1 MRKPIHIVLILLL
14 FITCTKVEIGE
25 IENLNNGK
33 IDVFGHGGLSFDH
46 PFQPM
51 PFNSWEALRF
61 VIESTSADG
70 VEVDVQIT
78 ADSVAM
84 IFHDSFLEGSTTC
97 EGCIPLVDQ
106 DQLAN
111 CNYLAGFPSEH
122 HELEE
127 VQRLLKFHEGHEL
140 APLIYLDSKTS
151 FNCLDEV
158 ATQSHLQRMALA
170 YWQLISIPER
180 QNRVWIIA
188 GNTILIG
195 LIHALDPSIRIYLIT
210 SNFPSGIQSA
220 MDLSC
225 FGIIA
230 TEQDITKN
238 DVKMAHDNGLMVNIW
253 GVGNAQQHIDAIKK
267 NPDHIISD
275 NISIALGLL
284 H

>member
-1 MRKPIHIVLILLL
+1 MLL
-14 FITCTKVEIGE
+14 FIACKKVEIGE

-97 EGCIPLVDQ
+97 GGCLPLIDLDQLVD
-106 DQLAN
+106 
-111 CNYLAGFPSEH
+111 CNYLAGFPSENH
-122 HELEE
+122 KLEE
-127 VQRLLKFHEGHEL
+127 VKRLLEFHEGHEL
-140 APLIYLDSKTS
+140 APLIYLDSKTI
-151 FNCLDEV
+151 FNCLDEN
-158 ATQSHLQRMALA
+158 ATQDHLHRMALSF
-170 YWQLISIPER
+170 WQLISIQER
-180 QNRVWIIA
+180 QDRVWVIA
-188 GNTILIG
+188 GNTFLID
-195 LIHALDPSIRIYLIT
+195 LIHALDPSIRVYLST
-210 SNFPSGIQSA
+210 SNLPEGIQTA
-220 MDLSC
+220 MDLNC

-230 TEQDITKN
+230 TEQDITKD
-238 DVKMAHDNGLMVNIW
+238 DVKIAHANGLMVNIW
-253 GVGNAQQHIDAIKK
+253 GVGNTQQHIEAIQKH
-267 NPDHIISD
+267 PDHIISD
-275 NISIALGLL
+275 NLSIALGLL